1 MERGRTHGV
10 TKSAI
15 AAAMQAIN
23 TSTSDQLLSFVLVDC
38 LGVAC

>member
-1 MERGRTHGV
+1 MDRGRTHGV

-15 AAAMQAIN
+15 TAAMQAMN
-23 TSTSDQLLSFVLVDC
+23 ASTSGQLLSFVLVDC